1 MLRSPRAAAATV
13 SSIRGSRRCCRSAYG
28 TNSAPRSAASVSPVS
43 SNRSRATELTATP
56 AAAARS
62 KNVGLGWYA
71 RATRSDSQVSAFRIS
86 PVDGTREV

>member
-1 MLRSPRAAAATV
+1 MSPL
-13 SSIRGSRRCCRSAYG
+13 
-28 TNSAPRSAASVSPVS
+28 S
-43 SNRSRATELTATP
+43 SNRSSATELTATP

-62 KNVGLGWYA
+62 KKVGFAWYA